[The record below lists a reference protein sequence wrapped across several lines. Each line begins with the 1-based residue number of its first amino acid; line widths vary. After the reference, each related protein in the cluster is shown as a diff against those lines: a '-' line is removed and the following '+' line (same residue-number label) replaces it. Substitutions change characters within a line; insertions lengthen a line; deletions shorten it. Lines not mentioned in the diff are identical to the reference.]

1 MSDIESIVGVGTGRF
16 APYNLRVA
24 SGFSATPAS
33 GGSPEAR
40 FMSHQPATP
49 STDSAVTTSV
59 DANTPAAVTPPVQ
72 SIYQRVA
79 HVLNRIRP
87 AVQSDGGDLELVEI
101 TPDNIVRIRMHGAC
115 VGCPSSSITL
125 KVGIERNVREKV
137 PEVVAVE
144 QVP

>member
-1 MSDIESIVGVGTGRF
+1 MSQQPETS
-16 APYNLRVA
+16 
-24 SGFSATPAS
+24 SA
-33 GGSPEAR
+33 EA
-40 FMSHQPATP
+40 TVP
-49 STDSAVTTSV
+49 STV
-59 DANTPAAVTPPVQ
+59 DATAPAAVAAPVQ

-137 PEVVAVE
+137 PEVIAVE